1 MSMELEIAYSK
12 IAHYTMSEADLSSL
26 LQSMKKEL
34 NGDMFSITVPS
45 MGMKLRTTAKTN
57 YDDLGIITR
66 FAYG

>member
-12 IAHYTMSEADLSSL
+12 IAHYTMSEADRSSL

-45 MGMKLRTTAKTN
+45 MGMKLRTMAKTN
-57 YDDLGIITR
+57 
-66 FAYG
+66 